1 MMMFGLRIYM
11 NAPAHGS
18 AEDLGAFY
26 SRRDTGPFYRW
37 KFDKNVWSV
46 ARVTA
51 PDSLAS
57 EFSAVSWKL
66 VPTAL
71 QKSIIEHYQD

>member
-1 MMMFGLRIYM
+1 M

-18 AEDLGAFY
+18 VEDSGAFY
-26 SRRDTGPFYRW
+26 CRRDTGPFYRW
-37 KFDKNVWSV
+37 KFDQNSWSV
-46 ARVTA
+46 ARVSA
-51 PDSLAS
+51 PDSLTR

-66 VPTAL
+66 VPATL